1 MEGDQLDE
9 RKLKILKAIIS
20 SYNETGEPVGS
31 RLVAKDESIGLSS
44 ATIRNEMQ
52 DLEEAGYLIKTHLS
66 SGRVPSQK
74 LISLVC

>member
-31 RLVAKDESIGLSS
+31 RLVAKNESIGLSS
-44 ATIRNEMQ
+44 ATI
-52 DLEEAGYLIKTHLS
+52 
-66 SGRVPSQK
+66 K
-74 LISLVC
+74 LY